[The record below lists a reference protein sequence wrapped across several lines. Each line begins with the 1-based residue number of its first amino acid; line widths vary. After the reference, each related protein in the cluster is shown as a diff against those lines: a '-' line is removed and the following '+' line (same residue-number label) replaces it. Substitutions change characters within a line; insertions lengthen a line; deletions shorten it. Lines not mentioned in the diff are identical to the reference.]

1 MIGCDGHF
9 DNLCESYLQ
18 CPEDKMT
25 STQVVETL
33 VDYLIQ
39 KKTMRNKKGCKES
52 RILNLG
58 V

>member
-39 KKTMRNKKGCKES
+39 VKLCETKKGAKKAGS
-52 RILNLG
+52 LI
-58 V
+58 